1 MKKAYAVI
9 GANFGDEGKGLMTDY
24 FCRLGSESVLD
35 VRFNGGCQAGHT
47 VVTANG
53 KRHVFSHI
61 GAGTFSGADTYLS
74 EFFIVNPVLFMR
86 EYKDFKDTYGLSPK
100 IIVSKNAAVTLP
112 CDMLI
117 NQLIE
122 KSRGDK
128 RHGSC
133 GMGINET
140 IRRSKNEKFKV
151 VFGDISFLEYPRN
164 ISRKS
169 SEITNIIKNINKFYV
184 PERLAELGIT
194 NPPDEF
200 AELLN
205 NKNIIYNYI
214 DDFMNM
220 YRICRN
226 FYNDDSIINA
236 YDTIVFEGAQGLLL
250 DCDREEYFPNLTPS
264 NTGMKNIR
272 SILNKFPNTDIEIC
286 FVTRSYFTR
295 HGAGKF
301 ISECSELAEKY
312 NLSDKTNHTNEYQGG
327 FRYGYFDTAEFMKS
341 IDKERKYLKD
351 NDKISLCVTHLDETD
366 SQILCRDKSISAM
379 DLQEL
384 IDAEILYVSYGE
396 TTENVSV
403 I

>member
-24 FCRLGSESVLD
+24 FSRITSESVLD

-47 VVTANG
+47 VVDADG

-74 EFFIVNPVLFMR
+74 EFFIVNPMLFMR
-86 EYKDFKDTYGLSPK
+86 EYKILNKKYGLSPK
-100 IIVSKNAAVTLP
+100 IIISKNAPVTLP

-122 KSRGDK
+122 KSRGDN

-140 IRRSKNEKFKV
+140 IKRSKNKQFRV
-151 VFGDISFLEYPRN
+151 VFGDMSFLEYQRN
-164 ISRKS
+164 INSTI
-169 SEITNIIKNINKFYV
+169 SEMADIIKNINRFYV
-184 PERLAELGIT
+184 PERLAELGIS

-200 AELLN
+200 YEFVN
-205 NKNIIYNYI
+205 NDNIIYKYI
-214 DDFMNM
+214 DDFMNTH
-220 YRICRN
+220 RICRS
-226 FYNDDSIINA
+226 FYSDDEIINA
-236 YDTIVFEGAQGLLL
+236 YDTVVFEAAQGLLL
-250 DCDREEYFPNLTPS
+250 DCDRKEYFPNLTPS

-272 SILNKFPNTDIEIC
+272 SILDKFPDTDTEIC
-286 FVTRSYFTR
+286 YVTRSYFTR

-301 ISECSELAEKY
+301 ISEYSGLARKY
-312 NLSDKTNHTNEYQGG
+312 NLSDKTNHTNEYQGN
-327 FRYGYFDTAEFMKS
+327 FRYGYFDIDEFKAS
-341 IDKERKYLKD
+341 IDNERKYFKE
-351 NDKISLCVTHLDETD
+351 NDKVSLCVTHLDETD
-366 SQILCRDKSISAM
+366 SRIICKDENLSAM
-379 DLQEL
+379 DLKKL
-384 IDAEILYVSYGE
+384 IGADGLYVSYGE
-396 TTENVSV
+396 TAENVSV

>member
-24 FCRLGSESVLD
+24 FSRISSESVLD

-47 VVTANG
+47 VVDADG

-74 EFFIVNPVLFMR
+74 EFFIVNPMLFMR
-86 EYKDFKDTYGLSPK
+86 EYEVLNEKYGLSPK
-100 IIVSKNAAVTLP
+100 VIISKNAPVTLP

-122 KSRGDK
+122 KSRGDN

-140 IRRSKNEKFKV
+140 VKRSKNKQFRV
-151 VFGDISFLEYPRN
+151 VFGDMSFLEYPRN
-164 ISRKS
+164 INSTISKMAD
-169 SEITNIIKNINKFYV
+169 IIKNINRFYV
-184 PERLAELGIT
+184 PERLAELGIS

-200 AELLN
+200 YEFIN
-205 NKNIIYNYI
+205 NDNIIYKYI

-220 YRICRN
+220 YHICRN
-226 FYNDDSIINA
+226 FYSDDEVINV
-236 YDTIVFEGAQGLLL
+236 YDTVVFEAAQGLLL
-250 DCDREEYFPNLTPS
+250 DCDRKEYFPNLTPS

-272 SILNKFPNTDIEIC
+272 SILDKFPDTDTEIC
-286 FVTRSYFTR
+286 YVTRSYFTR

-301 ISECSELAEKY
+301 ISEYSGLAEKY
-312 NLSDKTNHTNEYQGG
+312 NLSDKTNHTNEYQGS
-327 FRYGYFDTAEFMKS
+327 FRYGYFDIDEFKAS
-341 IDKERKYLKD
+341 IDNERKYFKG
-351 NDKISLCVTHLDETD
+351 NDKVSLCVTHLDETD
-366 SQILCRDKSISAM
+366 SRIICKDENISAI
-379 DLQEL
+379 DLKNL
-384 IDAEILYVSYGE
+384 IGADGLYGSYGE
-396 TTENVSV
+396 IAENVSV